1 MTHDSEWGIGWL
13 GCEDKKVVI
22 LIRQHSRPDQETL
35 LIASEYSYHPFNVI
49 MTNKV
54 SLVLFIPIMSNP
66 CT

>member
-35 LIASEYSYHPFNVI
+35 LIASEYSYHPFN
-49 MTNKV
+49 
-54 SLVLFIPIMSNP
+54 SNNDK
-66 CT
+66 